1 LAAGELRVHL
11 ADHRRRAVLR
21 HHRVRALRLP
31 ARLRQRP
38 VCLRR
43 GAGART
49 GPDRHHRGARALAA
63 DGHEGAA
70 PAAADRSHMS
80 TAALALPEAPVD
92 WHALAAQARFRRR
105 LSIGLLYAAMALGA
119 LPILVPYL
127 WLVTVAFSG
136 RTGASTLVL
145 WRTLAVLL
153 PALVAAS
160 IMGLAIDDR
169 RRRRRG
175 FLLIGAVT
183 ILVLAVVTGPYL
195 HLYNWRFLWNPDV
208 ADALKGASGV
218 GGKFPSVWT
227 AFFNSLAL
235 AGTQMA
241 VVVAVATLAGYYL
254 SRFAFAGRAAFLQG
268 LLVLHAFP
276 AMTLIIPIFLMM
288 YWVGLQDTLAGV
300 ILVIAA
306 LELPFAIF
314 VMKGFCDA
322 VPWDIEMSAMTD
334 GASRRQACWHVVLP
348 QVKVGMLAIA
358 IFAFIRGWEEYLFV
372 RTLR

>member
-1 LAAGELRVHL
+1 
-11 ADHRRRAVLR
+11 
-21 HHRVRALRLP
+21 
-31 ARLRQRP
+31 
-38 VCLRR
+38 
-43 GAGART
+43 
-49 GPDRHHRGARALAA
+49 
-63 DGHEGAA
+63 
-70 PAAADRSHMS
+70 MS
-80 TAALALPEAPVD
+80 TAALPLAEAPAD
-92 WHALAAQARFRRR
+92 WHALAAQARLRRR

-160 IMGLAIDDR
+160 MVGLAIDDR
-169 RRRRRG
+169 RRRRNA
-175 FLLIGAVT
+175 FLLIGAVAAV
-183 ILVLAVVTGPYL
+183 ILAVVTGPYL
-195 HLYNWRFLWNPDV
+195 HLQNWRFLWNPDV

-227 AFFNSLAL
+227 AFRNSLLL

-254 SRFAFAGRAAFLQG
+254 SRFAFSGRAVFLQG

-288 YWVGLQDTLAGV
+288 YWIGLQDTLAGV

-314 VMKGFCDA
+314 VMKGFFDA

-334 GASRRQACWHVVLP
+334 GASRRQAFLHVVLP

-358 IFAFIRGWEEYLFV
+358 IFAFIRGWEEYVFV
-372 RTLR
+372 RTLLIAQENWTMSLYLFWTITDVMGVDYALVSAVGVFYVLPSVILYLLTQRYLTQMTFGGIKG

>member
-1 LAAGELRVHL
+1 
-11 ADHRRRAVLR
+11 
-21 HHRVRALRLP
+21 
-31 ARLRQRP
+31 
-38 VCLRR
+38 
-43 GAGART
+43 
-49 GPDRHHRGARALAA
+49 
-63 DGHEGAA
+63 
-70 PAAADRSHMS
+70 MS
-80 TAALALPEAPVD
+80 TAALPLARPAVD
-92 WHALAAQARFRRR
+92 WRALAAQARFRRR
-105 LSIGLLYAAMALGA
+105 LSIGILYAAMALGA

-145 WRTLAVLL
+145 WRALAVVL

-160 IMGLAIDDR
+160 MVGLAIDDR
-169 RRRRRG
+169 DRRRRG
-175 FLLIGAVT
+175 FLVIGALTVL
-183 ILVLAVVTGPYL
+183 ILGVVTGPHL
-195 HLYNWRFLWNPDV
+195 HLNNWRFLWNPDV

-227 AFFNSLAL
+227 AFLNSLFL

-254 SRFAFAGRAAFLQG
+254 SRFAFSGRAVFLQG

-288 YWVGLQDTLAGV
+288 YWIGLQDTLAGV

-314 VMKGFCDA
+314 VMKGFFDA

-334 GASRRQACWHVVLP
+334 GASRRQAFLHVVLP

-358 IFAFIRGWEEYLFV
+358 IFAFIRGWEEYVFV
-372 RTLR
+372 RTLLIAQENWTMSLYLFWTITDVMGVDYALVSAVGVFYVLPSVILYLLTQRYLTQMTFGGIKG

>member
-1 LAAGELRVHL
+1 
-11 ADHRRRAVLR
+11 
-21 HHRVRALRLP
+21 
-31 ARLRQRP
+31 
-38 VCLRR
+38 
-43 GAGART
+43 
-49 GPDRHHRGARALAA
+49 
-63 DGHEGAA
+63 
-70 PAAADRSHMS
+70 MS
-80 TAALALPEAPVD
+80 TAALPLREAPVD
-92 WHALAAQARFRRR
+92 WHELAARARLRRR

-145 WRTLAVLL
+145 WRTLAVIL

-160 IMGLAIDDR
+160 ILGVLIDDHD
-169 RRRRRG
+169 RRRRG
-175 FLLIGAVT
+175 FLVIGAVT
-183 ILVLAVVTGPYL
+183 ALILAVVAGPHL
-195 HLYNWRFLWNPDV
+195 HLNNWRFLWNPDV

-227 AFFNSLAL
+227 AFLNSLVL
-235 AGTQMA
+235 AGAQMA
-241 VVVAVATLAGYYL
+241 LVVAVATLAGYYL
-254 SRFAFAGRAAFLQG
+254 SRFAFSGRAAFLQG

-300 ILVIAA
+300 ILVITA

-314 VMKGFCDA
+314 VMKGFFDA

-334 GASRRQACWHVVLP
+334 GASRRQAFFHIVLP

-358 IFAFIRGWEEYLFV
+358 IFAFIRGWEEYVFV
-372 RTLR
+372 RTLLIAQENWTMSLYLFWTITDVMGVDYALVSAVGVFYVLPSVILYLLTQRYLTQMTFGGIKG